1 MRPSRR
7 ALHLRLISSQERRNG
22 RIRRRS
28 HRRSILSYVPGG
40 LDLERARFTARLL
53 LMGELNMRMIG
64 IPTPYVFRYPSKI
77 LVENVREGAS
87 VRNHLKRSRRS
98 RAPNAVPFF
107 VPPVPPL
114 RGLRGPIA
122 SHAVRRTRRSETYGD
137 L

>member
-7 ALHLRLISSQERRNG
+7 ALHLRLISSQERRNEG
-22 RIRRRS
+22 IRRRAIVGAFS
-28 HRRSILSYVPGG
+28 PTCLEVWISSERS
-40 LDLERARFTARLL
+40 TARLL

-98 RAPNAVPFF
+98 GRPTPFPSLF
-107 VPPVPPL
+107 PPSPL
-114 RGLRGPIA
+114 SGVSEGLSRLM
-122 SHAVRRTRRSETYGD
+122 T
-137 L
+137 